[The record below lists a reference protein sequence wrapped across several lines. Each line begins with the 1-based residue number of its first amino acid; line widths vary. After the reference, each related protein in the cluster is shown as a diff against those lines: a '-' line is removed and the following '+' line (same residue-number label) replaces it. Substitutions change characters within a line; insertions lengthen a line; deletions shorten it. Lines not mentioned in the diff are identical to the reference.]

1 MLITRRQA
9 LRNSTFAL
17 GGAVL
22 APQLAQAETAAS
34 KPSGQ
39 NAGIYRLKL
48 GAFEV
53 TVLSDG
59 SFTLPSPLLATNLA
73 EAELKEFVKANHIGG
88 DTFRTQINVVLVNT
102 GERRVLIDAGAG
114 GWPQPTTGRLPAS
127 LKAAGIEPSAID
139 LVVLT
144 HAHPDHLWGAVDTKA
159 GTMNF
164 PNARYVIS
172 DREWDYWSDPDRQGS
187 FPERWRSMIPGTQAA
202 FKLIADRTTRIKPGT
217 EIVSGIGAVESHG
230 HTPGHMSIQLTSVG
244 EQALVVGDAIT
255 NGLISFAHPDWKP
268 GYDGEMDQAVVTRR
282 RLLDQAA
289 TDRLLLLSYHLPF
302 PGVGNVARDGAAYR
316 WVPEHWRWDL

>member
-17 GGAVL
+17 GGAVV
-22 APQLAQAETAAS
+22 ASQLAKAETAAS

-73 EAELKEFVKANHIGG
+73 EAELKEFVKANHIGA

-102 GERRVLIDAGAG
+102 GDRSVLIDAGGG
-114 GWPQPTTGRLPAS
+114 GWPQPTTGRLGAS
-127 LKAAGIEPSAID
+127 LQAAGIEPTAID

-159 GTMNF
+159 GTMRF
-164 PNARYVIS
+164 PNARYIIS
-172 DREWDYWSDPDRQGS
+172 DREWDFWSDPERHGS
-187 FPERWRSMIPGTQAA
+187 FPERWRGMIQGTQAA

-217 EIVSGIGAVESHG
+217 EIVSGIATVESRG
-230 HTPGHMSIQLTSVG
+230 HTPGHMSVHLASSG
-244 EQALVVGDAIT
+244 EQALVTGDAVT
-255 NGLISFAHPDWKP
+255 NGLISFAHPEWQP

-289 TDRLLLLSYHLPF
+289 TDRVLLLSYHLPF

>member
-22 APQLAQAETAAS
+22 APQLAKAETAAS

-73 EAELKEFVKANHIGG
+73 EAELKEFVKANHIGA

-102 GERRVLIDAGAG
+102 GDRSVLIDAGGG
-114 GWPQPTTGRLPAS
+114 GWPQPTTGRLAAS
-127 LKAAGIEPSAID
+127 LQAAGIEATAID

-159 GTMNF
+159 GTTRF
-164 PNARYVIS
+164 PNARYIIS
-172 DREWDYWSDPDRQGS
+172 DREWDFWSDPERHGS
-187 FPERWRSMIPGTQAA
+187 FPERWRGMIQGTQAA

-217 EIVSGIGAVESHG
+217 EIVSGIATVESRG
-230 HTPGHMSIQLTSVG
+230 HTPGHMSVQLASSG
-244 EQALVVGDAIT
+244 EQALVTGDAVT
-255 NGLISFAHPDWKP
+255 NGLISFAHPEWQP
-268 GYDGEMDQAVVTRR
+268 GYDGEMDLAVVTRR

-289 TDRLLLLSYHLPF
+289 TDRALLLGYHLPF

>member
-59 SFTLPSPLLATNLA
+59 FFTLPSTLLATNLA
-73 EAELKEFVKANHIGG
+73 EAELKEFVKANHLGA
-88 DTFRTQINVVLVNT
+88 DTVRAQMNVVLVNT
-102 GERRVLIDAGAG
+102 GDRRVLIDAGRG
-114 GWPQPTTGRLPAS
+114 GSPQPTTGHLAAN
-127 LKAAGIEPSAID
+127 LQAAGIEPTAID

-159 GTMNF
+159 GTMRF

-172 DREWDYWSDPDRQGS
+172 DVEWD
-187 FPERWRSMIPGTQAA
+187 
-202 FKLIADRTTRIKPGT
+202 
-217 EIVSGIGAVESHG
+217 SG
-230 HTPGHMSIQLTSVG
+230 
-244 EQALVVGDAIT
+244 AI
-255 NGLISFAHPDWKP
+255 
-268 GYDGEMDQAVVTRR
+268 RR
-282 RLLDQAA
+282 AMAPSRNA
-289 TDRLLLLSYHLPF
+289 
-302 PGVGNVARDGAAYR
+302 GAAWSQAR
-316 WVPEHWRWDL
+316 NPPSN

>member
-1 MLITRRQA
+1 MFITRRQA
-9 LRNSTFAL
+9 LRNSAFAL

-22 APQLAQAETAAS
+22 APQLATADTIAA
-34 KPSGQ
+34 KPPGQ

-73 EAELKEFVKANHIGG
+73 EAELKEFVKANHIGA
-88 DTFRTQINVVLVNT
+88 DTFRTQVNVVLVNT
-102 GERRVLIDAGAG
+102 GDRSVLIDAGGG
-114 GWPQPTTGRLPAS
+114 GWPQPTTGRLAAS
-127 LKAAGIEPSAID
+127 LQACGIEPTAID

-159 GTMNF
+159 GTMRF

-172 DREWDYWSDPDRQGS
+172 DREWDFWSDPERQGS
-187 FPERWRSMIPGTQAA
+187 FPEGWRGMIQGTQAA

-217 EIVSGIGAVESHG
+217 EIVSGIATVESRG
-230 HTPGHMSIQLTSVG
+230 HTPGHMSVHLASSG
-244 EQALVVGDAIT
+244 EQALITGDAVT
-255 NGLISFAHPDWKP
+255 NGLISFAHPEWQP
-268 GYDGEMDQAVVTRR
+268 GYDGEMDRAVVTRR

-289 TDRLLLLSYHLPF
+289 TDRVLVLGYHLPF

>member
-9 LRNSTFAL
+9 LRDSTFAL
-17 GGAVL
+17 GGTVMAS
-22 APQLAQAETAAS
+22 QLARAETS

-114 GWPQPTTGRLPAS
+114 GWPQPTT
-127 LKAAGIEPSAID
+127 
-139 LVVLT
+139 
-144 HAHPDHLWGAVDTKA
+144 
-159 GTMNF
+159 
-164 PNARYVIS
+164 
-172 DREWDYWSDPDRQGS
+172 
-187 FPERWRSMIPGTQAA
+187 
-202 FKLIADRTTRIKPGT
+202 
-217 EIVSGIGAVESHG
+217 
-230 HTPGHMSIQLTSVG
+230 
-244 EQALVVGDAIT
+244 
-255 NGLISFAHPDWKP
+255 
-268 GYDGEMDQAVVTRR
+268 
-282 RLLDQAA
+282 
-289 TDRLLLLSYHLPF
+289 
-302 PGVGNVARDGAAYR
+302 
-316 WVPEHWRWDL
+316 

>member
-1 MLITRRQA
+1 MVITRRHA
-9 LRNSTFAL
+9 LRSSAFAL
-17 GGAVL
+17 GGAVVDL
-22 APQLAQAETAAS
+22 QFATAETAAS

-39 NAGIYRLKL
+39 NAGIYRFRL

-59 SFTLPSPLLATNLA
+59 FFTLPSPLLATNLA
-73 EAELKEFVKANHIGG
+73 EAELKEFVKANHIGA

-102 GERRVLIDAGAG
+102 GDRKVLIDAGEG
-114 GWPQPTTGRLPAS
+114 GSRQPTTGRLVAS
-127 LKAAGIEPSAID
+127 LQAAGIEPTAVDI
-139 LVVLT
+139 VVLT

-159 GTMNF
+159 GTMRF

-172 DREWDYWSDPDRQGS
+172 DREWDYWSDPERHGP
-187 FPERWRSMIPGTQAA
+187 FPERFRGMIPGTQAA
-202 FKLIADRTTRIKPGT
+202 FRLIADRTTRIKPGT
-217 EIVSGIGAVESHG
+217 DIVSGIATVESHG
-230 HTPGHMSIQLTSVG
+230 HTPGHMSVQLTSSG

-255 NGLISFAHPDWKP
+255 QVLISFRHPEWRP
-268 GYDGEMDQAVVTRR
+268 GYDGEMDRAVVTRR

-289 TDRLLLLSYHLPF
+289 TDRILVLGYHFPF

-316 WVPEHWRWDL
+316 WVPEHWRWDF